1 MLVPNAVNTLI
12 LVFRRM
18 VGMEQPLLKVLYWLT
33 FFPLRLVVY
42 PWMLYLVTL
51 EMKAFPF
58 WQGAI
63 AFACQSVLVIFQIG
77 VVVLAVMEVQRKK
90 AGRPPPKRG
99 VGAPVALLG
108 RARQRPAPPAV
119 QRMACGR
126 SALLGKASMS
136 PVGDLGRAA
145 RTSDRP
151 AAAVGMLGPVCQQRD
166 SSRPVLLAGRWRG
179 SLNKGRAVHQAW
191 LSELG
196 ARPAVRIM

>member
-1 MLVPNAVNTLI
+1 MTGRGGCVSSQSLPLPATL
-12 LVFRRM
+12 
-18 VGMEQPLLKVLYWLT
+18 LLEGTAYTACMPVTYRT
-33 FFPLRLVVY
+33 LRSCLQ
-42 PWMLYLVTL
+42 
-51 EMKAFPF
+51 AFPF

-99 VGAPVALLG
+99 VGAPVSLLG

-136 PVGDLGRAA
+136 PVEDLGRAA

-179 SLNKGRAVHQAW
+179 SLNTGRAVHPAW